1 MSEEIISSPTNPTNS
16 SSQTSETSA
25 STDALLVN
33 PNDQRRKPHDRNAKG
48 KKWHRDA
55 KWRWPKEA
63 KEFQEV
69 MLEVRRVTRVTTGG
83 RKLSFRAAVLVGN
96 KKGKIGYGVSKWP
109 DVVTAVQKATH
120 QAYKTMI
127 SVPINTNGSIPYTVN
142 QKYKSAMIRLLPAA
156 QGTGLKAGSALRL
169 VLELAGYSNIL
180 SKIIGTNNKLNNVLA
195 ALSALGSF
203 KQERVKQSNS
213 DTMWQESDTIWQEEV
228 VVS

>member
-1 MSEEIISSPTNPTNS
+1 MSEEITSSK
-16 SSQTSETSA
+16 QTSTSPQTNQTWSSAA
-25 STDALLVN
+25 SSNIDQKRGGN
-33 PNDQRRKPHDRNAKG
+33 NDRQSKERRWQRDNKS
-48 KKWHRDA
+48 KWQR
-55 KWRWPKEA
+55 EA

-96 KKGKIGYGVSKWP
+96 KKWKIGYGVSKGP

-127 SVPINTNGSIPYTVN
+127 TVPINTNGSIPYTVN
-142 QKYKSAMIRLLPAA
+142 QKYKAAMIRLLPAA

-169 VLELAGYSNIL
+169 VLELAWYSNIL

-195 ALSALGSF
+195 ALAALWTF
-203 KQERVKQSNS
+203 KQERIKKSDIVKDDLIEHHADSLS
-213 DTMWQESDTIWQEEV
+213 S
-228 VVS
+228 

>member
-1 MSEEIISSPTNPTNS
+1 MSEEIVSPET
-16 SSQTSETSA
+16 SQTSETSQA
-25 STDALLVN
+25 TEELLAN
-33 PNDQRRKPHDRNAKG
+33 PNDQRKRGGDRNNKG
-48 KKWHRDA
+48 KKWPRDN
-55 KWRWPKEA
+55 KSRWPREA

-96 KKGKIGYGVSKWP
+96 KKGKIGYGVSKGP

-127 SVPINTNGSIPYTVN
+127 VVPIDPNGSIPYVVN
-142 QKYKSAMIRLLPAA
+142 QKYKSAIIRLLPAA

-195 ALSALGSF
+195 ALSALGTF
-203 KQERVKQSNS
+203 KASRVSKTN
-213 DTMWQESDTIWQEEV
+213 TESEDIFKEETV
-228 VVS
+228 A